1 MPFSVFFS
9 MSCGC
14 SCSIAAIQVERKFC
28 SSGNFENYVGR
39 VLKIGSVP
47 NLRGHHDFRDR

>member
-14 SCSIAAIQVERKFC
+14 SCSIAVIQVERKFC

-39 VLKIGSVP
+39 VLKYRIGTKST
-47 NLRGHHDFRDR
+47 RAS